1 MSTQL
6 TIIDPKEFGLEESK
20 AVELTSGLKNILDER
35 NVLIDAYNGV
45 IELEITTENLKTFK
59 ELRLQ
64 IRDNRTKG
72 IEKWHKVNKEFFLT
86 GGRFVDAIKNKE
98 VAENERMEEKLLAA
112 EKHFENL
119 EIERLNKVRIER
131 EQTIAPF
138 GYDFSKVDLS
148 GMDEKMFEMILTGAK
163 KTHEDKLAAE
173 KLAEEQRLEKEK
185 RDKLTFERDRE
196 LRPYEQYSTNI
207 IDLNEFNLADLSEES
222 FIDIKNKLQRAK
234 LEKDAEFERLKRENE
249 LKEKQLKEAQ
259 AKADAEIAEQKRLA
273 DIEAKKQAEILAKQ
287 KAESEAILKKEQEA
301 KAKLEAELK
310 AKADA
315 ELKEKQRVE
324 AEQKAKLE
332 SEKKAAK
339 APDKDKMKIW
349 INELELLP
357 IDLKTKES
365 NAIATDIL
373 TRFAGFKKW
382 ANEQIESI

>member
-20 AVELTSGLKNILDER
+20 AVELTSGLKNILSER
-35 NVLIDAYNGV
+35 EVLIDAYNDV
-45 IELEITTENLKTFK
+45 ITLEINTENLKTFK

-119 EIERLNKVRIER
+119 ELERLTQVRLVR
-131 EQTIAPF
+131 EQAIAPF

-148 GMDEKMFEMILTGAK
+148 GMDEKMFDMILTGAQ

-173 KLAEEQRLEKEK
+173 KLAEEQKIAEEKAKQEAIEAQKLENEKLKKEAEILEKELK
-185 RDKLTFERDRE
+185 
-196 LRPYEQYSTNI
+196 
-207 IDLNEFNLADLSEES
+207 A
-222 FIDIKNKLQRAK
+222 
-234 LEKDAEFERLKRENE
+234 EKD
-249 LKEKQLKEAQ
+249 
-259 AKADAEIAEQKRLA
+259 KADAELAEQKRVA
-273 DIEAKKQAEILAKQ
+273 DLEAKKQADLLAKQ
-287 KAESEAILKKEQEA
+287 KAESDAILKKEQEA

-315 ELKEKQRVE
+315 EALAKKK
-324 AEQKAKLE
+324 AEDENKAKLAAE
-332 SEKKAAK
+332 LKAAK
-339 APDKDKMKIW
+339 APKKEKLNIW
-349 INELELLP
+349 INSLNLVSPLNLENDETVLE
-357 IDLKTKES
+357 ISEKFE
-365 NAIATDIL
+365 A
-373 TRFAGFKKW
+373 FKKW
-382 ANEQIESI
+382 AKSKVDSI